1 MKGLRISI
9 AFAVL
14 LVLVWILFDVASAVS
29 FAYPE
34 YDYGQDWYLF
44 FALFLLLPTT
54 ATIGLVRLV
63 QRRFVQAAALIMVCV
78 AAFALPAFV
87 DGVRLKFAR
96 NKPTY
101 LLAVKA
107 DTASSPKFMVFDW
120 GNRNITL
127 GGGVIFE
134 AIVYD
139 ELGLT
144 PRLGLAPSSEE
155 ADIVARLRPGEQW
168 IAEASTRQ
176 CVRRAELLE
185 GHFYHVVSVCG

>member
-1 MKGLRISI
+1 M
-9 AFAVL
+9 L
-14 LVLVWILFDVASAVS
+14 LCLARILFDVDSAFS

-34 YDYGQDWYLF
+34 YDYGQDWHLF
-44 FALFLLLPTT
+44 FAFLGFLLTT
-54 ATIGLVRLV
+54 AIIGLVRLV
-63 QRRFVQAAALIMVCV
+63 QRRFVQAATLLTVCV

-87 DGVRLKFAR
+87 HGTRLKFAR

-107 DTASSPKFMVFDW
+107 DAASSPKFMVFDW

-144 PRLGLAPSSEE
+144 PRLGIAPSSEE

-168 IAEASTRQ
+168 IAEASTPR
-176 CVRRAELLE
+176 CVRRTDRLE
-185 GHFYHVVSVCG
+185 DHFYYVVSVCG